1 MKHLLIA
8 TAAAAVFV
16 SGSAMAQ
23 EATLAIEPAHETV
36 IKQYVVKEHLRPVR
50 VKETLAVGTVVPED
64 VTIAPVPDTLVSEVP
79 EVKSYDYFDYDGKI
93 VFVDHTTRKV
103 VKIVD

>member
-16 SGSAMAQ
+16 SGYAMAQ

-93 VFVDHTTRKV
+93 VFVDHNTRKV